1 MGRNWFY
8 GQLSV
13 PMDKN
18 AVIFTEEQNIVECR
32 WIRHGKIWQLH
43 SEWEKHISMK
53 FYNYFLDGKKSKKMW
68 KLFSAR
74 ENNCPTERKWSRP
87 LIRFSPQPLFCHSH
101 LSCKKLFRI
110 NIRGKE
116 IYHKNRTVL
125 FKGNLQDMLK
135 KYMSIGV

>member
-1 MGRNWFY
+1 M
-8 GQLSV
+8 
-13 PMDKN
+13 PHDKN
-18 AVIFTEEQNIVECR
+18 KGLKFKKCWAHFHQHREKQVLWAMVSTNGQKDGNFHRTKHIDIW

-101 LSCKKLFRI
+101 LSCKNLFRI
-110 NIRGKE
+110 NIRG
-116 IYHKNRTVL
+116 
-125 FKGNLQDMLK
+125 
-135 KYMSIGV
+135 